1 MSTPTYEEIN
11 AAFTRLDVAK
21 HEATLKQ
28 ITPSAAAANPASV
41 LPNLCPAYKA
51 VRPFLQAAAAL
62 PFIPPAW
69 RAAISAFIA
78 TLDLL
83 CP

>member
-11 AAFTRLDVAK
+11 NAFTQLDVAK
-21 HEATLKQ
+21 HTAALKQ
-28 ITPSAAAANPASV
+28 FTTATAAASPANV
-41 LPNLCPAYKA
+41 LGSICPIYKA

-62 PFIPPAW
+62 PFIPAPW
-69 RAAISAFIA
+69 KTGITAFITA
-78 TLDLL
+78 MDLL

>member
-11 AAFTRLDVAK
+11 TAFMQLDVAK
-21 HEATLKQ
+21 HGTTLKQ
-28 ITPSAAAANPASV
+28 FTPAMAAANPANVLGSV
-41 LPNLCPAYKA
+41 CPIYKA

-62 PFIPPAW
+62 PFIPAAW
-69 RAAISAFIA
+69 RAGITAFITA
-78 TLDLL
+78 MDLL